1 MRGREPPDLRPSD
14 DKFEARVRVAIEII
28 DQATDSPTPEINE
41 AITFLLSKRPLAILE
56 TPFGRDAAW
65 IRDNFRSKDGA
76 PRVYPVANGL
86 PLVDVL
92 EAAEYLKSIGRS
104 TRGERLAR
112 NAALNGLV
120 PGTKRRRTGARV
132 HRLVPRSDP

>member
-1 MRGREPPDLRPSD
+1 MTNRTTTDGCPSND
-14 DKFEARVRVAIEII
+14 NLETLVRDVIEII
-28 DQATDSPTPEINE
+28 NQAADSPMPEISE
-41 AITFLLSKRPLAILE
+41 AIGFLLSKRPLAILE
-56 TPFGRDAAW
+56 PVFGRDAAW
-65 IRDNFRSKDGA
+65 IRDNFRRRDGA

-112 NAALNGLV
+112 DAALNGLV

-132 HRLVPRSDP
+132 HRLVPRNDP